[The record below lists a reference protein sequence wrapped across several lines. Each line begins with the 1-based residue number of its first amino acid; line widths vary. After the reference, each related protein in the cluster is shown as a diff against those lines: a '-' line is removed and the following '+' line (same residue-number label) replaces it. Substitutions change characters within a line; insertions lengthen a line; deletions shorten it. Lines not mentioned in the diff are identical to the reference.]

1 MYIFE
6 YFSFINK
13 FTCILFF
20 SDFTCKDIIYLSFS
34 GLGTLNFCS
43 CVLSSPTKN
52 ELKKS

>member
-20 SDFTCKDIIYLSFS
+20 SDFTCKGYHIFVFLWFGHFKFLLLCFKFTY
-34 GLGTLNFCS
+34 N
-43 CVLSSPTKN
+43 K
-52 ELKKS
+52 